1 MTPQELEDQIIS
13 KMETTYDKVVE
24 VSNARNMTIALA
36 NATYEHEMHELDIER
51 LRILMQHTVEVFAM
65 KGNS

>member
-13 KMETTYDKVVE
+13 KMETTYYKIVAASD
-24 VSNARNMTIALA
+24 NRNMTIALA
-36 NATYEHEMHELDIER
+36 NATFEHEMHKLDIER
-51 LRILMQHTVEVFAM
+51 LRLLMQHTVEVFAM